1 MNASDSTNRTSPR
14 SWKSYALGAAACAA
28 LLAATACGPGA
39 GDPEPS
45 DRPSSTAS
53 PKPTTATPAPTTATP
68 AAPTATTPAKPGT
81 TAPATPT
88 AGPGGT
94 GGTSGGDGTTVACA
108 KGDLS
113 LAATNEDD
121 KGRPVRHLLLTLTNV
136 GSRKCTVYNYP
147 YVQMGADAQAPVA
160 VIEDSDPK
168 ALATLAPGE
177 KAYAAL
183 LVSGGHRDTY
193 EAGYVSLGLQGPR
206 PGSHVGESIR
216 AELPGID
223 TLTVDDGGRVT
234 YWMTASGLALRFI
247 MSS

>member
-1 MNASDSTNRTSPR
+1 MNAANGRNHR
-14 SWKSYALGAAACAA
+14 SRRGWKSYTLGAAACTA
-28 LLAATACGPGA
+28 LLAATACGPSTE
-39 GDPEPS
+39 DPKPS

-53 PKPTTATPAPTTATP
+53 PQPAATTP
-68 AAPTATTPAKPGT
+68 AAPTATTPAGPSA

-88 AGPGGT
+88 AGAGST
-94 GGTSGGDGTTVACA
+94 GGTSGGDGTTTAACA

-113 LAATNEDD
+113 LSATNEDE
-121 KGRPVRHLLLTLTNV
+121 KGQQVRHLLLTVTNV
-136 GSRKCTVYNYP
+136 GTRKCNLYNYP

-168 ALATLAPGE
+168 ALASLAPGE

-193 EAGYVSLGLQGPR
+193 EAKYVSLTLQGPR
-206 PGSHVGESIR
+206 LGSHVGESIR
-216 AELPGID
+216 AGMPGID

>member
-1 MNASDSTNRTSPR
+1 MPTSTAPAR
-14 SWKSYALGAAACAA
+14 
-28 LLAATACGPGA
+28 PGA
-39 GDPEPS
+39 
-45 DRPSSTAS
+45 
-53 PKPTTATPAPTTATP
+53 
-68 AAPTATTPAKPGT
+68 

-88 AGPGGT
+88 AGAGSTGGT
-94 GGTSGGDGTTVACA
+94 GRADGSTAACA

-113 LAATNEDD
+113 LSATNEDE
-121 KGRPVRHLLLTLTNV
+121 KGRQVRHLLLTVTNV
-136 GSRKCTVYNYP
+136 GTRKCNLYNYP

-168 ALATLAPGE
+168 ALASLAPGE

-193 EAGYVSLGLQGPR
+193 EAKYVSLTLQGPR
-206 PGSHVGESIR
+206 LGSHVGESIR
-216 AELPGID
+216 AGMPGID
-223 TLTVDDGGRVT
+223 SLTVDDGGRVT

>member
-1 MNASDSTNRTSPR
+1 MNASDSTNRTGPR
-14 SWKSYALGAAACAA
+14 SWKSYALGAAACTA

-39 GDPEPS
+39 GDPKPS

-53 PKPTTATPAPTTATP
+53 PQPTTATP
-68 AAPTATTPAKPGT
+68 AAPTATAPPKPGT

-88 AGPGGT
+88 AGPGST

-136 GSRKCTVYNYP
+136 GTRKCTVHNYP
-147 YVQMGADAQAPVA
+147 YVQMGADAHAPVA

-193 EAGYVSLGLQGPR
+193 EARYVSLSLQGPR
-206 PGSHVGESIR
+206 LGSHVGESIR
-216 AELPGID
+216 AEMPGID

>member
-53 PKPTTATPAPTTATP
+53 PKPTTATPA
-68 AAPTATTPAKPGT
+68 APTATTPAKPGT

-88 AGPGGT
+88 AGPGGA

-113 LAATNEDD
+113 LAATTEDD